1 MKPLS
6 LVSIII
12 IAVAVLA
19 TAGFLV
25 WQNQQTVLQIVA
37 PSVSPGVPTSVDAEQ
52 NIANANDCIKAGYP
66 SVQTVP
72 GIQEC
77 RTPGGKRFKWHFT
90 ADDLIIAAYEDLGGK
105 IISIDS
111 KKIVA
116 QDQYGFT
123 TINLSAAQQE
133 VGFFDEHN
141 RAIPFSSLHIGDWV
155 QARGWAYSKATESP
169 AIITPDQIYKTYPPG
184 KQPPEE
190 N

>member
-111 KKIVA
+111 KKIVDDIVKGLYA
-116 QDQYGFT
+116 DDEPTRIVEYTNAWGGIAYGVTFRHED
-123 TINLSAAQQE
+123 INKYM
-133 VGFFDEHN
+133 
-141 RAIPFSSLHIGDWV
+141 RP
-155 QARGWAYSKATESP
+155 TEFVRNP
-169 AIITPDQIYKTYPPG
+169 RIYW
-184 KQPPEE
+184 ED